1 MCDLIAID
9 INQCQLCGEKNVKD
23 GHFWGV
29 HKMTVAKYY
38 QTVFPRYSKLSHEL
52 LPFKNKEQY
61 LNNNFYDKREMVAWF
76 KAYPDQAKTYAIELL
91 KKRKEK
97 KGLIYTPSQVELRS
111 IMSPSIIWFKENFDS
126 YNQLCGSLGFVE
138 RFDLENEIPIF
149 KEIEG
154 TILIDSREQRPLRFN
169 YDNCKR
175 IGLPYGDYSLKPN

>member
-1 MCDLIAID
+1 MDNHICSICKQETKEDS
-9 INQCQLCGEKNVKD
+9 
-23 GHFWGV
+23 HFWKE
-29 HKMTVAKYY
+29 HRIKQSNYFEQYHPRFCK
-38 QTVFPRYSKLSHEL
+38 QTNEL
-52 LPFKNKEQY
+52 LSFKNFDSYFSNDFKG
-61 LNNNFYDKREMVAWF
+61 KREMVAWF
-76 KAYPDQAKTYAIELL
+76 KAYPDDAKTYAIELL

-126 YNQLCGSLGFVE
+126 YNQLCKSLGFQE

-154 TILIDSREQRPLRFN
+154 TILIDTREQRHLRFN

-175 IGLPYGDYSLKPN
+175 IG